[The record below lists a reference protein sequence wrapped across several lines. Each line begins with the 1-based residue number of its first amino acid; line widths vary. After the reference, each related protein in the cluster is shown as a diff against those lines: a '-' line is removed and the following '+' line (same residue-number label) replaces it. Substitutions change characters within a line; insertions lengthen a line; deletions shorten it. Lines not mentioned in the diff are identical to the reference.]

1 MTEGEIFRIEQLL
14 INLEH
19 YGKHK
24 TGCSWHTPVEGIRVC
39 DCYFTNEIVEG
50 RRWLATLKNRG

>member
-50 RRWLATLKNRG
+50 RR